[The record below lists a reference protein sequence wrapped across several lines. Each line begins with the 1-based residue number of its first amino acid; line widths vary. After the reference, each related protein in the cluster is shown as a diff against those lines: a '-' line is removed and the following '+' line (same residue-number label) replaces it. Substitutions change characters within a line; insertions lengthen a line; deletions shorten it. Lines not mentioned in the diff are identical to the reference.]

1 MKVLVF
7 SDTHGRWQLCQ
18 EVLNREEE
26 VAAILHAGDH
36 YDDAIALS
44 KVVNLP
50 VHAVKGNC
58 DWTGPE
64 EQKLV
69 LAGVPLLLLHGH
81 RYGAKSELSALYY
94 KGLEAGVRLVVF
106 GHSHVPVQ
114 EDDGQVLLFNP
125 GSLARPRTG
134 SPLGNYGRLWLEPG
148 GIRAEIVQWQP

>member
-7 SDTHGRWQLCQ
+7 SDTNGRWQLCR
-18 EVLNREEE
+18 EVLAREEE

-44 KVVNLP
+44 QVVNLP
-50 VHAVKGNC
+50 VYAVRGNC

-81 RYGAKSELSALYY
+81 RFGAKSGLSSLYY
-94 KGLEAGVRLVVF
+94 KGLEAGVRIVIF

-134 SPLGNYGRLWLEPG
+134 SSLGNYGRLWLEPD